1 MHRSEYVKRCCILI
15 GQYIKNLR
23 EERNMTLEE
32 MSQKTGIRIEYLK
45 RIEAGIAYRVKVIP
59 HLALIAK
66 ALKITMMEL
75 FSFEK

>member
-15 GQYIKNLR
+15 GQHIENLR